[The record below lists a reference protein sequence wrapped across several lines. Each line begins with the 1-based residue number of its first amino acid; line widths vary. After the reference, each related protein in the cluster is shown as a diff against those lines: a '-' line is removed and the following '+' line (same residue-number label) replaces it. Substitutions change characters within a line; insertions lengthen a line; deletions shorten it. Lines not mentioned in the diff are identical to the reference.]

1 MRIPPPLCWLVQPD
15 CLQEYTCRSRLSR
28 EYLSMVTN
36 ESGILFLRKVSVT
49 IIMSMLRELRS
60 CASRSVAFLLVLFV
74 FFRDLTL
81 KTAILGRG
89 KDLLGIS
96 TEEEPCIGL
105 MLLGEESLA
114 SDGGFT
120 LLNEWC

>member
-1 MRIPPPLCWLVQPD
+1 
-15 CLQEYTCRSRLSR
+15 
-28 EYLSMVTN
+28 MVTN